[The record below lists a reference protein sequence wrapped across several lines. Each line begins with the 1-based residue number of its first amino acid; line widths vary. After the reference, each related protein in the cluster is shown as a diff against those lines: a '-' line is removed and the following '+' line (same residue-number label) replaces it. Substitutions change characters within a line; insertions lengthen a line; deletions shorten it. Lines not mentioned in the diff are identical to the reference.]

1 MKRLVILLL
10 IVCPLMASAKTT
22 LRTMLVEGKTWYYS
36 YHHYNDEEGKFD
48 DQTYRVS
55 YTVKGDT
62 VIGEREYKKMYR
74 WDEVSR
80 QTRYYGAFREDEDGR
95 VWQYDYAGH
104 QKDFM
109 ICDITTY
116 YYFEEADVAVEDVID
131 INGKLLKR
139 YQRRG
144 LIGLEGVGLQKYGI
158 ILYPLAPEPDCY
170 CDYETFEYM
179 LDDEFI
185 FYNSFFNLP
194 TYIQLTENEKKMV
207 EQNNDFA
214 FNLFR
219 KARTG
224 ESKVLSPLSITY
236 ALGMLNNGAGG
247 QTQQEINTVLGF
259 DDVAAQNEFCQKI
272 TNGLLTAGYTDNT
285 TKAILSNTIFVNKGR
300 GYELQQ
306 DFTHTVNN
314 YYYAYPQSRDFNDGE
329 TRGVINQWASD
340 HTEGM
345 VQEVLSEQEFDPNA
359 VDYLLN
365 ATYFKGMWS
374 RPFEIENTTD
384 KPFAGGEKV
393 PMMGQHIQTTYAEN
407 NLYQTVSLPYGNG
420 TYTMQVFLPREGKT
434 LDEVLESLNGKN
446 WQINGNNYEVGLE
459 LPRFEIET
467 NQDLVH
473 VMSALGM
480 PSAFNPGTADFS
492 HMCPIITDGNNI
504 GGNIYI
510 DMMKQVAKI
519 KVDEMGSRAA
529 AVTTS
534 GVLPTSLPPYA
545 SFCANRPFFY
555 IISEQSTGVILFMG
569 QYMGNHPEGKE
580 DPTKSIAINEE
591 NFPDENFRNWVL
603 SQEYGDDGVLTNV
616 EIAKVTR
623 IDVSNKGIQNLKGI
637 EYFTGLTGL
646 NCASNRLTT
655 LDVSK
660 NTGLKTLICFG
671 NPLTSLDLSGCTV
684 LKDLWC
690 YSNQIK
696 GKEMD
701 ALVESLPTVDWGFMY
716 AIHIENEQNVM
727 TTTQVAAA
735 KAKGWRVYY
744 YDRYDWFVY
753 AGSEPAPQNEYRPF
767 VEEGKVWTYH
777 YHGYNG
783 REFNVGRVMDGDT
796 IISGQKYK
804 KIYDKIGGQYQYA
817 LREEGKKVYMV
828 DDHYETE
835 SLLYDFSKKAGDVI
849 DELEHPLIVASVDTI
864 DIDGVKFRRMRVQDA
879 NQPIEEW
886 DDEMINMYNFWI
898 EGVGSECLLE
908 SSIREPG
915 NDYNLLSCQINGRVY
930 TQQELLATNPKKI
943 GLDQYLPF
951 VQAGKRWTV
960 NQSYVDKENLD
971 EMTYSLSYD
980 EVSENGNQYYNMP
993 RSLNGNLVDDEPVM
1007 IREKNRRVYLHFP
1020 YTKYEYLMFDY
1031 SLKAGDT
1038 YWTYSLDE
1046 QKAVKY
1052 EVLSV
1057 SDFTEGP
1064 EFVYR
1069 EYDEKGDSMKTYTRY
1084 LRKWV
1089 VERINKPIQKTWIEG
1104 IGSIEGP
1111 LANFYD
1117 VARTS
1122 GRDYL
1127 AYVELGRLDYLP
1139 FEFNDTVNYRWHG
1152 CNLPT
1157 GAEDNWE
1164 EDFHKLTYELEG
1176 NRLHVYGKALT
1187 QCGPNNYAYFKEE
1200 PTDDPL
1206 TYRIRFY
1213 IQEVEPTMDCMAL
1226 HATDFYVS
1234 GFNPNLNYIVV
1245 DNQGVE
1251 HPVINKTPQ
1260 NEYRQFVEDGKVW
1273 IVKVESDGW
1282 PKEEWTDYYYLDG
1295 DTIVAG
1301 QTAKRMMCVKGEG
1314 IEFGVGNIEPIE
1326 SVRYIGAWYEKD
1338 KKVYFASK
1346 QQETFELLYDFT
1358 LATGDSILFNGN
1370 MLIVNKVSGGIQGF
1384 KGTYYKIGDTE
1395 RWLEGVGSEN
1405 CPHANFTWNGNK
1417 GTLIACTV
1425 DDEVIYLNEQLADE
1439 VSHDRPDYAKKRR
1452 FDFTH
1457 TTKIQPKAPGNRSE
1471 AIGDV
1476 YGEYNSQQL
1485 NIVLGSLDDTY
1496 LVRII
1501 NQKTGETLYEKAIN
1515 AGNIVALNIDISEY
1529 PEGQYE
1535 ITIDNSNETFNGV
1548 FDTTATGIGE
1558 IIHNSQ
1564 FIMHNKAIF
1573 NLNGQRIKQL
1583 QKGLNIVDGK
1593 KVWVK

>member
-22 LRTMLVEGKTWYYS
+22 LRTMLVEGKTWYYA
-36 YHHYNDEEGKFD
+36 YHHYNDEAGKFD
-48 DQTYRVS
+48 DRTYSVS
-55 YTVKGDT
+55 YTVRGDT
-62 VIGEREYKKMYR
+62 VIDGREYRKMYR

-80 QTRYYGAFREDEDGR
+80 ETLYYGAFREDEDGR
-95 VWQYDYAGH
+95 VWQYDYAGD

-194 TYIQLTENEKKMV
+194 TYIQLTENEKKLV

-219 KARTG
+219 KIRDG
-224 ESKVLSPLSITY
+224 KSKVLSPLSITY

-259 DDVAAQNEFCQKI
+259 DDVTAQNEFCQKI

-285 TKAILSNTIFVNKGR
+285 TKAILSNTIFVNKGC

-314 YYYAYPQSRDFNDGE
+314 YYRAYPQSRDFNDGE

-393 PMMGQHIQTTYAEN
+393 PMMGQRIQTTYAEN

-473 VMSALGM
+473 VMTALGM

-580 DPTKSIAINEE
+580 DPT
-591 NFPDENFRNWVL
+591 DEF
-603 SQEYGDDGVLTNV
+603 
-616 EIAKVTR
+616 
-623 IDVSNKGIQNLKGI
+623 
-637 EYFTGLTGL
+637 
-646 NCASNRLTT
+646 
-655 LDVSK
+655 
-660 NTGLKTLICFG
+660 
-671 NPLTSLDLSGCTV
+671 
-684 LKDLWC
+684 
-690 YSNQIK
+690 
-696 GKEMD
+696 
-701 ALVESLPTVDWGFMY
+701 
-716 AIHIENEQNVM
+716 
-727 TTTQVAAA
+727 
-735 KAKGWRVYY
+735 
-744 YDRYDWFVY
+744 
-753 AGSEPAPQNEYRPF
+753 YRPF

-783 REFNVGRVMDGDT
+783 REFNVDRVMDGDT
-796 IISGQKYK
+796 IIGGQTYK
-804 KIYDKIGGQYQYA
+804 KIYDKIGGQYLYA
-817 LREEGKKVYMV
+817 LREKGKKVYIV
-828 DDHYETE
+828 SNEAESLLDETGTE
-835 SLLYDFSKKAGDVI
+835 SLLYDFSKDVGDVI
-849 DELEHPLIVASVDTI
+849 DELEYPLIVASVDTI

-886 DDEMINMYNFWI
+886 NDEMINMYNFWI

-960 NQSYVDKENLD
+960 NQSYVGKENLD
-971 EMTYSLSYD
+971 EMTYALSYD
-980 EVSENGNQYYNMP
+980 EVSENGNQYYSMS
-993 RSLNGNLVDDEPVM
+993 RSLNGNLVDDEPFM
-1007 IREKNRRVYLHFP
+1007 IREKNRKVYLHFP
-1020 YTKYEYLMFDY
+1020 YTEYEYLLFDY

-1046 QKAVKY
+1046 QKAVEY

-1057 SDFTEGP
+1057 SDFTDGP

-1069 EYDEKGDSMKTYTRY
+1069 EYDEKGDSMKTYARY

-1089 VERINKPIQKTWIEG
+1089 VERVNKPIQKTWIEG

-1117 VARTS
+1117 AARTS

-1176 NRLHVYGKALT
+1176 DRLHVYGKALT

-1226 HATDFYVS
+1226 HATNFYVS

-1245 DNQGVE
+1245 DNRGEE
-1251 HPVINKTPQ
+1251 HPVINRTPQ
-1260 NEYRQFVEDGKVW
+1260 MAYRPFVEDGKVW
-1273 IVKVESDGW
+1273 KVKVISDGW
-1282 PKEEWTDYYYLDG
+1282 PKEEWIDYYYFDG
-1295 DTIVAG
+1295 DTIIGG
-1301 QTAKRMMCVKGEG
+1301 QLSKRMMCVKGDH
-1314 IEFGVGNIEPIE
+1314 IEYKSPENIE
-1326 SVRYIGAWYEKD
+1326 SVESGKYIGAWYEQD
-1338 KKVYFASK
+1338 KKVYFASNH
-1346 QQETFELLYDFT
+1346 QEQFELLYDFT
-1358 LATGDSILFNGN
+1358 LSTGDSIQNPEGQL
-1370 MLIVNKVSGGIQGF
+1370 LLVNKVSDGIPGF
-1384 KGTYYKIGDTE
+1384 KGTYYKIGDINVE
-1395 RWLEGVGSEN
+1395 RWFEGVGSETF
-1405 CPHANFTWNGNK
+1405 PHANFSWNGNI
-1417 GTLIACTV
+1417 GALIACCV
-1425 DDEVIYLNEQLADE
+1425 GDEVIYFNEQLADKL
-1439 VSHDRPDYAKKRR
+1439 SYDNPTYAKKRR
-1452 FDFTH
+1452 FDFNH
-1457 TTKIQPKAPGNRSE
+1457 TIKTQPKAPARRAEEVSL
-1471 AIGDV
+1471 
-1476 YGEYNSQQL
+1476 YGEFNNQVLDINL
-1485 NIVLGSLDDTY
+1485 NPLDEAY
-1496 LVRII
+1496 LVRITD
-1501 NQKTGETLYEKAIN
+1501 NAGKVVYEKAVN
-1515 AGNIVALNIDISEY
+1515 ASNIVALSIDISKY
-1529 PEGQYE
+1529 PEGQYT

-1548 FDTTATGIGE
+1548 FDTTTTGIAE
-1558 IIHNSQ
+1558 IVNGKSS
-1564 FIMHNKAIF
+1564 NGKSIF
-1573 NLNGQRIKQL
+1573 NLQGQRIKGL

-1593 KVWVK
+1593 KIFVK

>member
-22 LRTMLVEGKTWYYS
+22 LRTMLVEGKTWYYA
-36 YHHYNDEEGKFD
+36 YHHYNDEAGKYD
-48 DQTYRVS
+48 DRTYSVS
-55 YTVKGDT
+55 YTVRGDT
-62 VIGEREYKKMYR
+62 VIDGREYRKMYR

-80 QTRYYGAFREDEDGR
+80 ETLYYGAFREDEDGR
-95 VWQYDYAGH
+95 VWQYYAGR

-144 LIGLEGVGLQKYGI
+144 LIGLEGVGLQNYGI

-194 TYIQLTENEKKMV
+194 TYIQLTENEKKLV

-219 KARTG
+219 KIRDG
-224 ESKVLSPLSITY
+224 KSKVLSPLSITY

-393 PMMGQHIQTTYAEN
+393 PMMGQRIQTTYAEN

-473 VMSALGM
+473 VMTALGM

-534 GVLPTSLPPYA
+534 GALPTSLPPYA

-580 DPTKSIAINEE
+580 DPT
-591 NFPDENFRNWVL
+591 DEF
-603 SQEYGDDGVLTNV
+603 
-616 EIAKVTR
+616 
-623 IDVSNKGIQNLKGI
+623 
-637 EYFTGLTGL
+637 
-646 NCASNRLTT
+646 
-655 LDVSK
+655 
-660 NTGLKTLICFG
+660 
-671 NPLTSLDLSGCTV
+671 
-684 LKDLWC
+684 
-690 YSNQIK
+690 
-696 GKEMD
+696 
-701 ALVESLPTVDWGFMY
+701 
-716 AIHIENEQNVM
+716 
-727 TTTQVAAA
+727 
-735 KAKGWRVYY
+735 
-744 YDRYDWFVY
+744 
-753 AGSEPAPQNEYRPF
+753 YRPF

-783 REFNVGRVMDGDT
+783 REFNVDRVMDGDT
-796 IISGQKYK
+796 IIGGQTYK
-804 KIYDKIGGQYQYA
+804 KIYDKIGGQYLYA
-817 LREEGKKVYMV
+817 LREKGKKVYIV
-828 DDHYETE
+828 SNEAESLLDETGTE
-835 SLLYDFSKKAGDVI
+835 SLLYDFSKDVGDVI
-849 DELEHPLIVASVDTI
+849 DELEYPLIVASVDTI

-886 DDEMINMYNFWI
+886 NDEMINMYNFWI

-915 NDYNLLSCQINGRVY
+915 NDYNLLSCQINGRIY
-930 TQQELLATNPKKI
+930 TQKELLKEATKPSEDYYYYYRGNKIPLTLNEDKVVVSIPKDDGEIIERLDANIQTLTLIKDETFDI
-943 GLDQYLPF
+943 HVVLRSEYEKLTTLNFWTEDAKSVIITLGFYTERNEEVYSTPYLSVKLKKEEDIDLLSSYAEQYGLRIVKNMPSMPLWYILSVTSESEKSPLVCANELYESGNFASSEPDLAFDVFPQMAYRPF
-951 VQAGKRWTV
+951 V
-960 NQSYVDKENLD
+960 
-971 EMTYSLSYD
+971 
-980 EVSENGNQYYNMP
+980 
-993 RSLNGNLVDDEPVM
+993 
-1007 IREKNRRVYLHFP
+1007 
-1020 YTKYEYLMFDY
+1020 
-1031 SLKAGDT
+1031 
-1038 YWTYSLDE
+1038 
-1046 QKAVKY
+1046 
-1052 EVLSV
+1052 
-1057 SDFTEGP
+1057 
-1064 EFVYR
+1064 
-1069 EYDEKGDSMKTYTRY
+1069 
-1084 LRKWV
+1084 
-1089 VERINKPIQKTWIEG
+1089 
-1104 IGSIEGP
+1104 
-1111 LANFYD
+1111 
-1117 VARTS
+1117 
-1122 GRDYL
+1122 
-1127 AYVELGRLDYLP
+1127 
-1139 FEFNDTVNYRWHG
+1139 
-1152 CNLPT
+1152 
-1157 GAEDNWE
+1157 E
-1164 EDFHKLTYELEG
+1164 E
-1176 NRLHVYGKALT
+1176 
-1187 QCGPNNYAYFKEE
+1187 
-1200 PTDDPL
+1200 
-1206 TYRIRFY
+1206 
-1213 IQEVEPTMDCMAL
+1213 
-1226 HATDFYVS
+1226 
-1234 GFNPNLNYIVV
+1234 
-1245 DNQGVE
+1245 
-1251 HPVINKTPQ
+1251 
-1260 NEYRQFVEDGKVW
+1260 GKVW
-1273 IVKVESDGW
+1273 KVGNCQAILDNSVHVV
-1282 PKEEWTDYYYLDG
+1282 DYYYFDG
-1295 DTIVAG
+1295 DTIIDGKVC
-1301 QTAKRMMCVKGEG
+1301 KKMMRQRFVSPGFSDEYGYWTPQPFLRK
-1314 IEFGVGNIEPIE
+1314 V
-1326 SVRYIGAWYEKD
+1326 GAWYEED
-1338 KKVYFASK
+1338 QKVYFYD
-1346 QQETFELLYDFT
+1346 ETTQSMVIKYDFS
-1358 LATGDSILFNGN
+1358 LGDYETVDFLYLDGYPPYIIGP
-1370 MLIVNKVSGGIQGF
+1370 KQTGGIEGF
-1384 KGTYYKIGDTE
+1384 KGVYRDIMMGQDININTKTH
-1395 RWLEGVGSEN
+1395 WLEGVGGLDGPFSSVYHPLADSKPDFLMS
-1405 CPHANFTWNGNK
+1405 CVVG
-1417 GTLIACTV
+1417 
-1425 DDEVIYLNEQLADE
+1425 DEVIYLN
-1439 VSHDRPDYAKKRR
+1439 DRYEDGATPESVDAKKRR
-1452 FDFTH
+1452 FDFNH
-1457 TTKIQPKAPGNRSE
+1457 TVKTQPKTPLRRGEETAL
-1471 AIGDV
+1471 
-1476 YGEYNSQQL
+1476 YGEYNNQL
-1485 NIVLGSLDDTY
+1485 LDINLKMLNTAY
-1496 LVRII
+1496 MVRIT

-1548 FDTTATGIGE
+1548 IDTTTGIDE
-1558 IIHNSQ
+1558 IVNGKSLNSKS
-1564 FIMHNKAIF
+1564 IY
-1573 NLNGQRIKQL
+1573 NLQGLRMKQM

-1593 KVWVK
+1593 KIFIK

>member
-10 IVCPLMASAKTT
+10 IVCPLMANAKTT
-22 LRTMLVEGKTWYYS
+22 LRTMLVEGKTWYYT
-36 YHHYNDEEGKFD
+36 YHHYNDEAGKYD
-48 DQTYRVS
+48 ARTYSVS
-55 YTVKGDT
+55 YTVRGDT
-62 VIGEREYKKMYR
+62 VIDGREYRKMYR

-80 QTRYYGAFREDEDGR
+80 ETRYYGAFREDEDGR
-95 VWQYDYAGH
+95 VWQYYAGD

-144 LIGLEGVGLQKYGI
+144 LIGLEGVGLQNYGI

-194 TYIQLTENEKKMV
+194 TYIQLTENEKKLV

-219 KARTG
+219 KIRDG
-224 ESKVLSPLSITY
+224 KSKVLSPLSITY

-374 RPFEIENTTD
+374 RPFEIEKTTD

-393 PMMGQHIQTTYAEN
+393 PMMGQRIQTTYAEN

-446 WQINGNNYEVGLE
+446 WQITGNNYEVGLE

-529 AVTTS
+529 AVTIS
-534 GVLPTSLPPYA
+534 GALPTSLPPYA

-580 DPTKSIAINEE
+580 DPT
-591 NFPDENFRNWVL
+591 DEF
-603 SQEYGDDGVLTNV
+603 
-616 EIAKVTR
+616 
-623 IDVSNKGIQNLKGI
+623 
-637 EYFTGLTGL
+637 
-646 NCASNRLTT
+646 
-655 LDVSK
+655 
-660 NTGLKTLICFG
+660 
-671 NPLTSLDLSGCTV
+671 
-684 LKDLWC
+684 
-690 YSNQIK
+690 
-696 GKEMD
+696 
-701 ALVESLPTVDWGFMY
+701 
-716 AIHIENEQNVM
+716 
-727 TTTQVAAA
+727 
-735 KAKGWRVYY
+735 
-744 YDRYDWFVY
+744 
-753 AGSEPAPQNEYRPF
+753 YRPF

-783 REFNVGRVMDGDT
+783 REFNVDRVMDGDT
-796 IISGQKYK
+796 IIGGQTYK
-804 KIYDKIGGQYQYA
+804 KIYDKIGGQYLYA
-817 LREEGKKVYMV
+817 LREKGKKVYIV
-828 DDHYETE
+828 SNEAESLLDETGTE
-835 SLLYDFSKKAGDVI
+835 SLLYDFSKDVGDVI
-849 DELEHPLIVASVDTI
+849 DELKYPLIVASVDTI

-960 NQSYVDKENLD
+960 NQSYVGKENLD
-971 EMTYSLSYD
+971 EMTYTLSYN
-980 EVSENGNQYYNMP
+980 EVSENGNQYYSMS
-993 RSLNGNLVDDEPVM
+993 RSLNGNLVDDEPFM
-1007 IREKNRRVYLHFP
+1007 IREKNRKVYLHFP
-1020 YTKYEYLMFDY
+1020 YTEYEYLLFDY

-1046 QKAVKY
+1046 QKAVEY

-1057 SDFTEGP
+1057 SDFTDGP

-1069 EYDEKGDSMKTYTRY
+1069 EYDEKGDSMKTYVRY

-1089 VERINKPIQKTWIEG
+1089 VERTDKPIQKTWIEG
-1104 IGSIEGP
+1104 VGSLEGP
-1111 LANFYD
+1111 LANIYD
-1117 VARTS
+1117 AARTS

-1176 NRLHVYGKALT
+1176 DRLHVYGEALT

-1226 HATDFYVS
+1226 HATNFYVS

-1245 DNQGVE
+1245 DNRGEE
-1251 HPVINKTPQ
+1251 HPVINRTPQ
-1260 NEYRQFVEDGKVW
+1260 MAYHPFVEDGKVW
-1273 IVKVESDGW
+1273 KVQVFSSGTYWMGRWQE
-1282 PKEEWTDYYYLDG
+1282 YYYFDG
-1295 DTIVAG
+1295 DTIIDG
-1301 QTAKRMMCVKGEG
+1301 QIDKRMMYVEG
-1314 IEFGVGNIEPIE
+1314 
-1326 SVRYIGAWYEKD
+1326 
-1338 KKVYFASK
+1338 
-1346 QQETFELLYDFT
+1346 
-1358 LATGDSILFNGN
+1358 
-1370 MLIVNKVSGGIQGF
+1370 
-1384 KGTYYKIGDTE
+1384 
-1395 RWLEGVGSEN
+1395 
-1405 CPHANFTWNGNK
+1405 AN
-1417 GTLIACTV
+1417 
-1425 DDEVIYLNEQLADE
+1425 E
-1439 VSHDRPDYAKKRR
+1439 
-1452 FDFTH
+1452 
-1457 TTKIQPKAPGNRSE
+1457 
-1471 AIGDV
+1471 
-1476 YGEYNSQQL
+1476 
-1485 NIVLGSLDDTY
+1485 
-1496 LVRII
+1496 
-1501 NQKTGETLYEKAIN
+1501 
-1515 AGNIVALNIDISEY
+1515 
-1529 PEGQYE
+1529 
-1535 ITIDNSNETFNGV
+1535 
-1548 FDTTATGIGE
+1548 
-1558 IIHNSQ
+1558 
-1564 FIMHNKAIF
+1564 
-1573 NLNGQRIKQL
+1573 
-1583 QKGLNIVDGK
+1583 
-1593 KVWVK
+1593 

>member
-1 MKRLVILLL
+1 
-10 IVCPLMASAKTT
+10 
-22 LRTMLVEGKTWYYS
+22 
-36 YHHYNDEEGKFD
+36 
-48 DQTYRVS
+48 
-55 YTVKGDT
+55 
-62 VIGEREYKKMYR
+62 
-74 WDEVSR
+74 
-80 QTRYYGAFREDEDGR
+80 
-95 VWQYDYAGH
+95 
-104 QKDFM
+104 
-109 ICDITTY
+109 
-116 YYFEEADVAVEDVID
+116 
-131 INGKLLKR
+131 
-139 YQRRG
+139 
-144 LIGLEGVGLQKYGI
+144 
-158 ILYPLAPEPDCY
+158 
-170 CDYETFEYM
+170 M

-194 TYIQLTENEKKMV
+194 TYIQLTENEKRLV

-219 KARTG
+219 KIRDG
-224 ESKVLSPLSITY
+224 KSKVLSPLSITY

-285 TKAILSNTIFVNKGR
+285 TKAILSNTIFVNKGC

-393 PMMGQHIQTTYAEN
+393 PMMGQRIQTTYAEN

-534 GVLPTSLPPYA
+534 GALPTSLPPYA

-580 DPTKSIAINEE
+580 DPT
-591 NFPDENFRNWVL
+591 DEF
-603 SQEYGDDGVLTNV
+603 
-616 EIAKVTR
+616 
-623 IDVSNKGIQNLKGI
+623 
-637 EYFTGLTGL
+637 
-646 NCASNRLTT
+646 
-655 LDVSK
+655 
-660 NTGLKTLICFG
+660 
-671 NPLTSLDLSGCTV
+671 
-684 LKDLWC
+684 
-690 YSNQIK
+690 
-696 GKEMD
+696 
-701 ALVESLPTVDWGFMY
+701 
-716 AIHIENEQNVM
+716 
-727 TTTQVAAA
+727 
-735 KAKGWRVYY
+735 
-744 YDRYDWFVY
+744 
-753 AGSEPAPQNEYRPF
+753 YRPF

-783 REFNVGRVMDGDT
+783 REFNVDRVMDGDT
-796 IISGQKYK
+796 IIGGQTYK
-804 KIYDKIGGQYQYA
+804 KIYDKVGGQYQYA
-817 LREEGKKVYMV
+817 LREERKKVYMV

-835 SLLYDFSKKAGDVI
+835 SLLYDFSKKTGDVI

-879 NQPIEEW
+879 NHPIEEW

-971 EMTYSLSYD
+971 EMTYTLSYD
-980 EVSENGNQYYNMP
+980 EVSENGNQYYSMS

-1020 YTKYEYLMFDY
+1020 YTEYEYLMFDY

-1176 NRLHVYGKALT
+1176 DRLHVYGEALT

-1226 HATDFYVS
+1226 HATNFYVS
-1234 GFNPNLNYIVV
+1234 GFNPNLNYIIV
-1245 DNQGVE
+1245 DNHGEEQ
-1251 HPVINKTPQ
+1251 PVINRTPQ
-1260 NEYRQFVEDGKVW
+1260 IAYRPFVEEGKVW
-1273 IVKVESDGW
+1273 K
-1282 PKEEWTDYYYLDG
+1282 
-1295 DTIVAG
+1295 
-1301 QTAKRMMCVKGEG
+1301 
-1314 IEFGVGNIEPIE
+1314 VGNC
-1326 SVRYIGAWYEKD
+1326 
-1338 KKVYFASK
+1338 
-1346 QQETFELLYDFT
+1346 LL
-1358 LATGDSILFNGN
+1358 LL
-1370 MLIVNKVSGGIQGF
+1370 
-1384 KGTYYKIGDTE
+1384 
-1395 RWLEGVGSEN
+1395 
-1405 CPHANFTWNGNK
+1405 
-1417 GTLIACTV
+1417 
-1425 DDEVIYLNEQLADE
+1425 
-1439 VSHDRPDYAKKRR
+1439 
-1452 FDFTH
+1452 
-1457 TTKIQPKAPGNRSE
+1457 
-1471 AIGDV
+1471 
-1476 YGEYNSQQL
+1476 
-1485 NIVLGSLDDTY
+1485 
-1496 LVRII
+1496 
-1501 NQKTGETLYEKAIN
+1501 
-1515 AGNIVALNIDISEY
+1515 
-1529 PEGQYE
+1529 
-1535 ITIDNSNETFNGV
+1535 
-1548 FDTTATGIGE
+1548 
-1558 IIHNSQ
+1558 
-1564 FIMHNKAIF
+1564 
-1573 NLNGQRIKQL
+1573 
-1583 QKGLNIVDGK
+1583 
-1593 KVWVK
+1593 

>member
-22 LRTMLVEGKTWYYS
+22 LRTMLVEGKTWYYA
-36 YHHYNDEEGKFD
+36 YHHYNDEAGKFD
-48 DQTYRVS
+48 DRTYSVS
-55 YTVKGDT
+55 YTVRGDT
-62 VIGEREYKKMYR
+62 VIDGREYRKMYR

-80 QTRYYGAFREDEDGR
+80 ETLYYGAFREDEDGR
-95 VWQYDYAGH
+95 VWQYDYAGN

-194 TYIQLTENEKKMV
+194 TYIQLTENEKRLV

-219 KARTG
+219 KIRDG
-224 ESKVLSPLSITY
+224 KSKVLSPLSITY

-285 TKAILSNTIFVNKGR
+285 TKAILSNTIFVNKGC

-314 YYYAYPQSRDFNDGE
+314 YYRAYPQSRDFNDGE

-393 PMMGQHIQTTYAEN
+393 PMMGQRIQTTYAEN

-580 DPTKSIAINEE
+580 DPT
-591 NFPDENFRNWVL
+591 DEF
-603 SQEYGDDGVLTNV
+603 
-616 EIAKVTR
+616 
-623 IDVSNKGIQNLKGI
+623 
-637 EYFTGLTGL
+637 
-646 NCASNRLTT
+646 
-655 LDVSK
+655 
-660 NTGLKTLICFG
+660 
-671 NPLTSLDLSGCTV
+671 
-684 LKDLWC
+684 
-690 YSNQIK
+690 
-696 GKEMD
+696 
-701 ALVESLPTVDWGFMY
+701 
-716 AIHIENEQNVM
+716 
-727 TTTQVAAA
+727 
-735 KAKGWRVYY
+735 
-744 YDRYDWFVY
+744 
-753 AGSEPAPQNEYRPF
+753 YRPF

-783 REFNVGRVMDGDT
+783 REFNVDRVMDGDT
-796 IISGQKYK
+796 IIGGQTYK
-804 KIYDKIGGQYQYA
+804 KIYDKIGGQYLYA
-817 LREEGKKVYMV
+817 LREKGKKVYIV
-828 DDHYETE
+828 SNEAESLLDETGTE
-835 SLLYDFSKKAGDVI
+835 SLLYDFSKDVGDVI
-849 DELEHPLIVASVDTI
+849 DELEYPLIVASVDTI

-886 DDEMINMYNFWI
+886 NDEMINMYNFWI

-960 NQSYVDKENLD
+960 NQSYVGKENLD
-971 EMTYSLSYD
+971 EMTYALSYD
-980 EVSENGNQYYNMP
+980 EVSENGNQYYSMS
-993 RSLNGNLVDDEPVM
+993 RSLNGNLVDDEPFM
-1007 IREKNRRVYLHFP
+1007 IREKNRKVYLHFP
-1020 YTKYEYLMFDY
+1020 YTEYEYLLFDY

-1046 QKAVKY
+1046 QKAVEY

-1057 SDFTEGP
+1057 SDFTDGP

-1069 EYDEKGDSMKTYTRY
+1069 EYDEQGDSMKTYARY

-1117 VARTS
+1117 AARTS

-1176 NRLHVYGKALT
+1176 DRLHVYGEALT

-1226 HATDFYVS
+1226 HATNFYVS
-1234 GFNPNLNYIVV
+1234 GFNPNLNYIIV
-1245 DNQGVE
+1245 DNHGEE
-1251 HPVINKTPQ
+1251 HPVINRTPQ
-1260 NEYRQFVEDGKVW
+1260 MAYRPFVEEGKVW
-1273 IVKVESDGW
+1273 KVGNCQAILDNSVHVV
-1282 PKEEWTDYYYLDG
+1282 DYYYFDG
-1295 DTIVAG
+1295 DTIIDG
-1301 QTAKRMMCVKGEG
+1301 KTWKQMMCQRFVSPGFSDEYGYWTPQPFLRK
-1314 IEFGVGNIEPIE
+1314 V
-1326 SVRYIGAWYEKD
+1326 GAWYEED
-1338 KKVYFASK
+1338 QKVYFYDEITQSMK
-1346 QQETFELLYDFT
+1346 IKYDFSLAANDT
-1358 LATGDSILFNGN
+1358 LQFLTGWSSPFVIGP
-1370 MLIVNKVSGGIQGF
+1370 KQTGGIKGF
-1384 KGTYYKIGDTE
+1384 KGVYRDIVMCADEGQNIHSTF
-1395 RWLEGVGSEN
+1395 WLEGVGDI
-1405 CPHANFTWNGNK
+1405 NGPTRIPIDPILDDPVPEFLMSCVV
-1417 GTLIACTV
+1417 G
-1425 DDEVIYLNEQLADE
+1425 DEVIYLN
-1439 VSHDRPDYAKKRR
+1439 DRYEDGATPESVDAKKRR
-1452 FDFTH
+1452 FDFNH
-1457 TTKIQPKAPGNRSE
+1457 TVKTQPKTPLRRGEETSL
-1471 AIGDV
+1471 
-1476 YGEYNSQQL
+1476 YGEYNDK
-1485 NIVLGSLDDTY
+1485 SLDIRLDPLDDAY
-1496 LVRII
+1496 VVRIT

-1515 AGNIVALNIDISEY
+1515 AGSIVALNIDISKY
-1529 PEGQYE
+1529 TEGQYE

-1548 FDTTATGIGE
+1548 FDTTTGIDE
-1558 IIHNSQ
+1558 IVNGKSLNS
-1564 FIMHNKAIF
+1564 KSIF
-1573 NLNGQRIKQL
+1573 NLQGQRIKGL

-1593 KVWVK
+1593 KIFVK

>member
-10 IVCPLMASAKTT
+10 IVCPLMANAKTT
-22 LRTMLVEGKTWYYS
+22 LRTMLVEGKTWYYT
-36 YHHYNDEEGKFD
+36 YHHYNDEAGKYD
-48 DQTYRVS
+48 ARTYSVS
-55 YTVKGDT
+55 YTVRGDT
-62 VIGEREYKKMYR
+62 VIDGREYRKMYR

-80 QTRYYGAFREDEDGR
+80 ETRYYGAFREDEDGR
-95 VWQYDYAGH
+95 VWQYYAGR

-144 LIGLEGVGLQKYGI
+144 LIGLEGVGLQNYGI

-194 TYIQLTENEKKMV
+194 TYIQLTENEKKLV

-219 KARTG
+219 KIRDG
-224 ESKVLSPLSITY
+224 KSKVLSPLSITY

-393 PMMGQHIQTTYAEN
+393 PMMGQRIQTTYAEN

-534 GVLPTSLPPYA
+534 GALSTSLPPYA

-603 SQEYGDDGVLTNV
+603 NQEYGKDGVLTDE
-616 EIAKVTR
+616 EITGVTV
-623 IDVSNKGIQNLKGI
+623 IDVNGKDIANLQGI
-637 EYFTGLTGL
+637 EKFTSLTSL
-646 NCASNRLTT
+646 YCSSNELTT
-655 LDVSK
+655 
-660 NTGLKTLICFG
+660 
-671 NPLTSLDLSGCTV
+671 LDLSGCPQLNALDCSFNRQLASINLSGCKALQHLYCHGCKLTAIDLTDCTELIGLDCGTNLLTTIDPSPCKKMKSFV
-684 LKDLWC
+684 CSGNQLKTIDISACKALRSFDC
-690 YSNQIK
+690 QENQLTTLDCSGLTELQTILCAMNALTSIKISGCSKLNGILCEFNNLGLDAFQHIMTNIPERGESDGAFMFVYSESPAEGSQDYTPDHNICS
-696 GKEMD
+696 KE
-701 ALVESLPTVDWGFMY
+701 
-716 AIHIENEQNVM
+716 
-727 TTTQVAAA
+727 QVAIA
-735 KAKGWRVYY
+735 KAKGWQVWCNTIGDSQLYEG
-744 YDRYDWFVY
+744 VEVTPEI
-753 AGSEPAPQNEYRPF
+753 AYRP
-767 VEEGKVWTYH
+767 
-777 YHGYNG
+777 
-783 REFNVGRVMDGDT
+783 
-796 IISGQKYK
+796 
-804 KIYDKIGGQYQYA
+804 
-817 LREEGKKVYMV
+817 
-828 DDHYETE
+828 
-835 SLLYDFSKKAGDVI
+835 
-849 DELEHPLIVASVDTI
+849 
-864 DIDGVKFRRMRVQDA
+864 
-879 NQPIEEW
+879 
-886 DDEMINMYNFWI
+886 
-898 EGVGSECLLE
+898 
-908 SSIREPG
+908 
-915 NDYNLLSCQINGRVY
+915 
-930 TQQELLATNPKKI
+930 
-943 GLDQYLPF
+943 
-951 VQAGKRWTV
+951 
-960 NQSYVDKENLD
+960 
-971 EMTYSLSYD
+971 
-980 EVSENGNQYYNMP
+980 
-993 RSLNGNLVDDEPVM
+993 
-1007 IREKNRRVYLHFP
+1007 
-1020 YTKYEYLMFDY
+1020 
-1031 SLKAGDT
+1031 
-1038 YWTYSLDE
+1038 
-1046 QKAVKY
+1046 
-1052 EVLSV
+1052 
-1057 SDFTEGP
+1057 
-1064 EFVYR
+1064 
-1069 EYDEKGDSMKTYTRY
+1069 
-1084 LRKWV
+1084 
-1089 VERINKPIQKTWIEG
+1089 
-1104 IGSIEGP
+1104 
-1111 LANFYD
+1111 
-1117 VARTS
+1117 
-1122 GRDYL
+1122 
-1127 AYVELGRLDYLP
+1127 
-1139 FEFNDTVNYRWHG
+1139 
-1152 CNLPT
+1152 
-1157 GAEDNWE
+1157 
-1164 EDFHKLTYELEG
+1164 
-1176 NRLHVYGKALT
+1176 
-1187 QCGPNNYAYFKEE
+1187 
-1200 PTDDPL
+1200 
-1206 TYRIRFY
+1206 
-1213 IQEVEPTMDCMAL
+1213 
-1226 HATDFYVS
+1226 
-1234 GFNPNLNYIVV
+1234 
-1245 DNQGVE
+1245 
-1251 HPVINKTPQ
+1251 
-1260 NEYRQFVEDGKVW
+1260 FVEDGKVW
-1273 IVKVESDGW
+1273 KVGTISGNPVQIV
-1282 PKEEWTDYYYLDG
+1282 DYYYFDG
-1295 DTIVAG
+1295 DTIIDG
-1301 QTAKRMMCVKGEG
+1301 KTCKQMMCQR
-1314 IEFGVGNIEPIE
+1314 FVGPDYSNEYWTPKPFL
-1326 SVRYIGAWYEKD
+1326 SKVGAWYEED
-1338 KKVYFASK
+1338 KKVYFYDEIIQSMR
-1346 QQETFELLYDFT
+1346 LMYDFSLAANDT
-1358 LATGDSILFNGN
+1358 LQFLTGWSSPFVIGP
-1370 MLIVNKVSGGIQGF
+1370 KQTGGIKGF
-1384 KGTYYKIGDTE
+1384 KGVYRDIVMCADEGQNIHSTF
-1395 RWLEGVGSEN
+1395 WLEGVGDI
-1405 CPHANFTWNGNK
+1405 NGPTRIPIDPILDDPVPEFLMSCVV
-1417 GTLIACTV
+1417 G
-1425 DDEVIYLNEQLADE
+1425 DEVIYLN
-1439 VSHDRPDYAKKRR
+1439 DRYEDGATPESVDAKKRR
-1452 FDFTH
+1452 FDFNH
-1457 TTKIQPKAPGNRSE
+1457 TVKTQPKVPHRAGEEQENL
-1471 AIGDV
+1471 
-1476 YGEYNSQQL
+1476 YGEYNDK
-1485 NIVLGSLDDTY
+1485 SLDIRLDPLDDAY
-1496 LVRII
+1496 VVRIT

-1515 AGNIVALNIDISEY
+1515 AGSIVALNIDISEY

-1548 FDTTATGIGE
+1548 IDTTTGIDE
-1558 IIHNSQ
+1558 IVNGKSLNSKS
-1564 FIMHNKAIF
+1564 IY
-1573 NLNGQRIKQL
+1573 NLQGQRMNSL
-1583 QKGLNIVDGK
+1583 QKGFNIIEGK
-1593 KVWVK
+1593 KIFVQ